1 MAEMLRLFLSIIRSH
16 CTIWLYT
23 LDMATHVGMKDAL
36 TIRRRV
42 LDNSKRRMEWR
53 KANG

>member
-1 MAEMLRLFLSIIRSH
+1 MVKFVQLYLSIIRSH
-16 CTIWLYT
+16 CMIWLYT
-23 LDMATHVGMKDAL
+23 LDMATHVGMAEAL

-42 LDNSKRRMEWR
+42 LDNTARRMEWR